1 MTRIMVVANQTLGCP
16 ELEKALETLLSVEP
30 IPEIVIVAPV
40 TATEGEHGWDYPI
53 TDRHAPA
60 PEVIAHALA
69 SARLQ
74 QQLARL
80 HSRGAPTH
88 GEVLDHNPLGRVEE
102 MLAAER
108 YDEVIVCTLPH
119 RVSRW
124 LRMDFPNRLAR
135 ASKVPVRHIQGSAG
149 PSL

>member
-1 MTRIMVVANQTLGCP
+1 MTRVMVVANQTLGCP
-16 ELEKALETLLSVEP
+16 ELETALHTMLSVQP
-30 IPEIVIVAPV
+30 IPDIVIVAPV
-40 TATEGEHGWDYPI
+40 TATEGEQVWDYPP

-80 HSRGAPTH
+80 GERAVTAH
-88 GEVLDHNPLGRVEE
+88 GEVVDHNPLSRVEE
-102 MLAAER
+102 LLAAER
-108 YDEVIVCTLPH
+108 YDEVLVCTLPH

-135 ASKVPVRHIQGSAG
+135 ASKVSVRHIQGSAG